1 MPYIRKSIYKKIL
14 PDGVMVAHVILVH
27 IVGVR
32 IPIGELLSARLLAR
46 FLLFARNF
54 LLVAF
59 RLNQPRVVSLV
70 LSVLQKAK
78 I

>member
-1 MPYIRKSIYKKIL
+1 MPCIRKSIYKKIL

-32 IPIGELLSARLLAR
+32 IPIGELLLARLWAR
-46 FLLFARNF
+46 FLLFAHNF
-54 LLVAF
+54 LSVAF
-59 RLNQPRVVSLV
+59 PLNQPRVASLV